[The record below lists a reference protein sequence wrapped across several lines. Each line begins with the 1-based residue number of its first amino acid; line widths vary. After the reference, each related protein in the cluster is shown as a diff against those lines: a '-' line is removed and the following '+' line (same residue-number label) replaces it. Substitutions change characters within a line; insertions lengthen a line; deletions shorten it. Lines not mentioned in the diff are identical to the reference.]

1 MMILNV
7 LTENILFFSILGS
20 VFGLRVIQ
28 IKFRKNDVIFMIPYI
43 LLSVAHACAGVSPG
57 SFINFVHGIIIT
69 DIFTDFT
76 RINDNFHLGF
86 LVFSSFLP
94 LYTVF
99 CAMNWNILYLDRV
112 NAIMAILAN
121 LQGPILL
128 DIFSHGSSRL
138 LPYCPAL
145 LDILDGLEMTETQ
158 LDPRNVV
165 WVQITIC
172 LTILL
177 FHIPSLLEMYYLKCP
192 ERTNVLIVSERRFKL
207 IQLASSVV
215 FLVLR
220 LVLFARNPHEFFLV
234 MKTLIRVFTH
244 YQMWSN
250 LRRGQKIV
258 SLEATEMSRETAS
271 RFANEK
277 LSLALFSNQ
286 IRDLNDV

>member
-57 SFINFVHGIIIT
+57 SFVNFVHGIIIT

-76 RINDNFHLGF
+76 RINDIIHLDF

-112 NAIMAILAN
+112 NAIMALLTY

-138 LPYCPAL
+138 LRYCPTL

-158 LDPRNVV
+158 LDPRNLV

-220 LVLFARNPHEFFLV
+220 LVCLHATRTNFF
-234 MKTLIRVFTH
+234 
-244 YQMWSN
+244 
-250 LRRGQKIV
+250 
-258 SLEATEMSRETAS
+258 SL
-271 RFANEK
+271 
-277 LSLALFSNQ
+277 
-286 IRDLNDV
+286 